1 VLVVIDDVLKFKFK
15 ETQVMDLADQPFFSI
30 NLANELMTR
39 TGVFADGRE
48 VSSLIIVDTNTQ
60 TLQL

>member
-1 VLVVIDDVLKFKFK
+1 MVVVDDVLKFKFK
-15 ETQVMDLADQPFFSI
+15 ETQIMDLADQPASAF

-48 VSSLIIVDTNTQ
+48 VTSIVVVDEGTQ
-60 TLQL
+60 TL